1 MKRSY
6 LLIPVILLALFGFF
20 YWQYMQ
26 TADQKQKEQQAQI
39 AREKA
44 DADAKKRDAEEKAR
58 IDAEK
63 RNADREAEE
72 KKKAAE
78 KRAKYQADI
87 QKIRDDIAK
96 YTGQANDFAKQSAK
110 LDQELA
116 NLRAAKEKAN
126 REAFELNKQ
135 VERAQID
142 KRNAEFE
149 IQRLTDMIARKAS
162 DSAMA
167 RPPVVAAAAAE
178 K

>member
-1 MKRSY
+1 MKRTY
-6 LLIPVILLALFGFF
+6 LLIPVILVAVFGFF

-26 TADQKQKEQQAQI
+26 TADQKEKQHQADV

-44 DADAKKRDAEEKAR
+44 EADAKKHDAEEKAR

-63 RNADREAEE
+63 RTAEREAEE
-72 KKKAAE
+72 KKKAAD
-78 KRAKYQADI
+78 KRAKYDADI
-87 QKIRDDIAK
+87 QKIRDDISK
-96 YTGQANDFAKQSAK
+96 YTGQANDYAKQSAK
-110 LDQELA
+110 LEQELA

-142 KRNAEFE
+142 KRSAEFE

-167 RPPVVAAAAAE
+167 RPPVVASATE